1 MDPTAILPPNSSLWK
16 SSKIDISKPSWNPNP
31 RPTSHDNRPSS
42 SSSDYPPFRGPRPP
56 PYVPSRANATPI
68 EIPSN
73 PPRTMPFIPPS
84 SFVHPNTID
93 ARDAVY
99 KGYEPPMSSKEA
111 EDALK
116 NFFESAL
123 EPEKDDDTSPEDTE
137 DDEDAGKVDG
147 LHVKLMKHQ
156 IEGLEF
162 LRDHECEDD
171 KVKGKGKGI
180 YGGILADD
188 VLSSLQLR

>member
-1 MDPTAILPPNSSLWK
+1 
-16 SSKIDISKPSWNPNP
+16 
-31 RPTSHDNRPSS
+31 
-42 SSSDYPPFRGPRPP
+42 
-56 PYVPSRANATPI
+56 
-68 EIPSN
+68 
-73 PPRTMPFIPPS
+73 
-84 SFVHPNTID
+84 
-93 ARDAVY
+93 
-99 KGYEPPMSSKEA
+99 MSSKEA
-111 EDALK
+111 EHALK

-123 EPEKDDDTSPEDTE
+123 EPEKDDDPSPEESE

-147 LHVKLMKHQ
+147 LYVKLMKHQ